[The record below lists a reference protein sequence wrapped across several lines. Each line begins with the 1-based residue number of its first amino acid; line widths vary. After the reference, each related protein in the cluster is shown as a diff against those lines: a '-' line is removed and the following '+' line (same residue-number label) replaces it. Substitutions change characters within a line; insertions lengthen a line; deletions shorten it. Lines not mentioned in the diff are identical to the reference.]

1 LIRKIKIQIGI
12 VALAFFMALAA
23 LVSPPLPQLQAAQQD
38 QQNQQP
44 QQNQQDQQNQP
55 TRDQTQT
62 DQQQPDKK
70 KGGRFS
76 GLKKITSGQSAS
88 ETTSTASGGSKG
100 ISDGKKI
107 GEMTP
112 TAADRQQVT
121 DMENYSVPQNDLKKF
136 QDDGHLQPKQ

>member
-1 LIRKIKIQIGI
+1 MRKIKTPFGI
-12 VALAFFMALAA
+12 FVLVLLMALA
-23 LVSPPLPQLQAAQQD
+23 VSVGASRHRLQAASQD
-38 QQNQQP
+38 QK
-44 QQNQQDQQNQP
+44 NQQDQQDQQSQQNKTNQ
-55 TRDQTQT
+55 DQTQT
-62 DQQQPDKK
+62 DQQQKKK
-70 KGGRFS
+70 KGGLFG
-76 GLKKITSGQSAS
+76 GLKKVSGVESGQESAA
-88 ETTSTASGGSKG
+88 TTSAGSKS